1 MIRRGRLACPILSM
15 SLLAAVACGGPIGD
29 EKTSIGQPTSAETGV
44 LTFGSV
50 SLTPASEF
58 ETFRPFA
65 DYVASHLENVG
76 IGKGRVVVV
85 DSLSKMVE
93 ELDRGTVDV
102 FIDSPFPVGFVWK
115 RADLDVVL
123 LRWKRGSDAY
133 RSVIFT
139 RADSNVESLEDL
151 TGRMIGFGAPYSTSG
166 YLMPKAALASA
177 GLSLVNYQDAA
188 VSIPDDRVGYVFS
201 NDAENTMFWVL
212 KGKVVA
218 GAVNQD
224 YFEELA
230 GSRID
235 DLRIVHTTGA
245 VPRNLVC
252 VRSDLDL
259 DVRSAL
265 VELLL
270 GLHQD
275 ELGRSVLN
283 DFEETRKFDRFP
295 GGSEAYLAGIME
307 LLPFVEEDL
316 GQ

>member
-1 MIRRGRLACPILSM
+1 MIWRGRLACPILSL
-15 SLLAAVACGGPIGD
+15 SIVAAIACGGPVGD
-29 EKTSIGQPTSAETGV
+29 QQTSIGEPLSAESGV

-58 ETFRPFA
+58 ETVRPFA
-65 DYVASHLENVG
+65 NYVASQLGNAG
-76 IGKGRVVVV
+76 IGRGRVVVV

-93 ELDRGTVDV
+93 EIERGTVDV
-102 FIDSPFPVGFVWK
+102 FIDSPFPVGFVLK
-115 RADLDVVL
+115 RGDVDVVL
-123 LRWKRGSDAY
+123 RRSKRGSDTY

-139 RADSNVESLEDL
+139 RADSNVNSLDDL
-151 TGRMIGFGAPYSTSG
+151 AGKIVAFGAPFSTSG
-166 YLMPKAALASA
+166 FLMPKAALASA
-177 GLSLVNYQDAA
+177 GLNLVNYEDAA
-188 VSIPDDRVGYVFS
+188 ASIPSDRVGYVFS

-212 KGKVVA
+212 KRKVVA
-218 GAVNQD
+218 GAVNED

-235 DLRIVHTTGA
+235 DLRIIHTTGA

-252 VRSDLDL
+252 VRSDLDPE
-259 DVRSAL
+259 VRTAL
-265 VELLL
+265 VKLLL
-270 GLHQD
+270 GLHHD
-275 ELGRSVLN
+275 ELGRSVL
-283 DFEETRKFDRFP
+283 DKFEETRKFDLLP

>member
-1 MIRRGRLACPILSM
+1 MIWRGRLACPILSL
-15 SLLAAVACGGPIGD
+15 SIVAAIACGGPVGD
-29 EKTSIGQPTSAETGV
+29 EQTSIGEPLSAESGV

-58 ETFRPFA
+58 ETVRPFA
-65 DYVASHLENVG
+65 NYVASQLGNAG
-76 IGKGRVVVV
+76 IGRGRVVVV

-93 ELDRGTVDV
+93 EIERGTVDV
-102 FIDSPFPVGFVWK
+102 FIDSPFPVGFVLK
-115 RADLDVVL
+115 RADVDVVL
-123 LRWKRGSDAY
+123 RRSKRGSDTY

-139 RADSNVESLEDL
+139 RADSNVNSLDDL
-151 TGRMIGFGAPYSTSG
+151 AGKIVAFGAPFSTSG
-166 YLMPKAALASA
+166 FLMPKAALASA
-177 GLSLVNYQDAA
+177 GLNLVNYEDAA
-188 VSIPDDRVGYVFS
+188 ASIPSDRVGYVFS

-212 KGKVVA
+212 KRKVVA
-218 GAVNQD
+218 GAVNED

-235 DLRIVHTTGA
+235 DLRIIHTTGA

-252 VRSDLDL
+252 VRSDLDPE
-259 DVRSAL
+259 VRTAL
-265 VELLL
+265 VKLLL
-270 GLHQD
+270 GLHHD
-275 ELGRSVLN
+275 ELGRSVL
-283 DFEETRKFDRFP
+283 DKFEETRKFDLLP

>member
-1 MIRRGRLACPILSM
+1 M
-15 SLLAAVACGGPIGD
+15 SIMLAAACGGPTGEDISSSD
-29 EKTSIGQPTSAETGV
+29 QPVSAEKGV

-50 SLTPASEF
+50 SLNPASEY
-58 ETFRPFA
+58 EVFRPFA
-65 DYVASHLENVG
+65 NYVASRLGEVG

-123 LRWKRGSDAY
+123 LRWKRGSNAY

-139 RADSNVESLEDL
+139 LVDSDVESLEDL
-151 TGRMIGFGAPYSTSG
+151 TGRIIAFGAPFSTSSF
-166 YLMPKAALASA
+166 LMPKAALALA
-177 GLSLVNYQDAA
+177 GLTLVNYQDAA
-188 VSIPDDRVGYVFS
+188 ASIPSDRVGYVFS
-201 NDAENTMFWVL
+201 NDTENTMFWVL
-212 KGKVVA
+212 KRKVVA
-218 GAVNQD
+218 GAVNED

-230 GSRID
+230 GSRIG
-235 DLRIVHTTGA
+235 DLRIVHTTGT

-252 VRSDLDL
+252 VRSGLDP
-259 DVRSAL
+259 DVRKAL
-265 VELLL
+265 VEVLL

-275 ELGRSVLN
+275 ERGRSVLEN
-283 DFEETRKFDRFP
+283 FEETKKFDQWP
-295 GGSEAYLAGIME
+295 GGSEAYLADIME